1 MFKIIDLSGLE
12 ADRIANNIL
21 AIGMETLTFE
31 KVSQRFLEMMLGL
44 EGVMSSFQ
52 DARSAYILSSELR
65 DTDQDEVPQD
75 EAKFHRYVCKQNLN
89 INEEP
94 REVLFSCHL
103 QAAEDLRAIDEILA
117 YIQSERKLLDEQKR
131 IHSRLS
137 PEDRYARNKL
147 SFYQGRNET
156 ARTEIVN
163 YISKGILGHARE
175 LCKVAPVTI
184 TLNAPDRFPMPYDYA
199 RSRYF
204 RKVYDKYDPR
214 TLTTVSN
221 KFHSLPISAHIALK
235 QLQKLDPKKY
245 KEFARNYADGKTEYA
260 DTAVSIIQDLI
271 DGNHILGKRKI
282 ALSKILSHYENQDF
296 LSVVTMLPLQ
306 IEGIFHDICVTL
318 DVDESE
324 IDSASISRKIEIID
338 GKFRQLG
345 SIEYYAFIFPV
356 IRNAVAHGKLIEDD
370 LEHTATILVLDLIP
384 ACEMA
389 CSDQLPVNKKIKLL
403 SKGSDCAAHE
413 LVELLEVIDSPTPSF
428 YELEEKEALVMTRF
442 ESEDFWSHMRDKLK
456 AELRVHGDVA
466 KPQIAKVVKKMQD
479 RPIAPIQCKQ
489 FLSQLGPMM
498 KEFSTEIG
506 AETEREKSIM
516 KLMGRLPFGGPR
528 PFSRRPSK

>member
-1 MFKIIDLSGLE
+1 MLKIIDLSGLE

-21 AIGMETLTFE
+21 AKNMETLTFK
-31 KVSQRFLEMMLGL
+31 KVSQRFLEMMLGQ
-44 EGVMSSFQ
+44 EGVVASFQ
-52 DARSAYILSSELR
+52 DARSAYIVASELS
-65 DTDQDEVPQD
+65 DTDKEEVPQD

-89 INEEP
+89 IDREP
-94 REVLFSCHL
+94 REMLFECHL
-103 QAAEDLRAIDEILA
+103 QAAEDLRAVDEILA
-117 YIQSERKLLDEQKR
+117 YIQSERKRLDDQMR

-147 SFYQGRNET
+147 SFYQRRNET

-163 YISKGILGHARE
+163 YISKGIHGHAQE
-175 LCKVAPVTI
+175 LCKAAPFAIPLATI
-184 TLNAPDRFPMPYDYA
+184 ARSPMPYDYA
-199 RSRYF
+199 RSRYVRRF
-204 RKVYDKYDPR
+204 YDKYDPR

-221 KFHSLPISAHIALK
+221 KFHSLPVSAHIELK
-235 QLQKLDPKKY
+235 QLQKLDVIKY
-245 KEFARNYADGKTEYA
+245 KEFARNYAHGKTGHTDA
-260 DTAVSIIQDLI
+260 AVPIIQDLI
-271 DGNHILGKRKI
+271 GSNHILDKRKP
-282 ALSKILSHYENQDF
+282 ALSRILSHYENKDF

-306 IEGIFHDICVTL
+306 IEGIFHDICVAL

-338 GKFRQLG
+338 EKFRQFR

-370 LEHTATILVLDLIP
+370 LEHTATILILDLIP

-389 CSDQLPVNKKIKLL
+389 CSDYLPVNKKVKLL
-403 SKGSDCAAHE
+403 SKGSDCGARD
-413 LVELLEVIDSPTPSF
+413 LVELLDVIDYPTPAF
-428 YELEEKEALVMTRF
+428 YDLGKNEALVMGQF

-456 AELRVHGDVA
+456 AEVRVYGDVA
-466 KPQIAKVVKKMQD
+466 KPQIAKIVKKMQD

-489 FLSQLGPMM
+489 FLFQLGSLM
-498 KEFSTEIG
+498 KEFSKEIG
-506 AETEREKSIM
+506 AEAEREVSIM